1 MDNFIEPILKCF
13 GVGFFMANCL
23 CVPARGNDS
32 VSEIPVTERV
42 SGTGYGDYQ
51 LSRFN
56 PKTDALFSADSLL
69 RGRAQFWFNIYTSIG
84 EAEGLL
90 HDADH
95 MDIVYARLSA
105 PGAYTRSGRIGVNA
119 AMAAV
124 QMDLKTLAGLHEA
137 PTDPTLKAL
146 KSLVPANWDS
156 VALVAASE
164 RLRFQRG
171 LRERFTRGLASSYR
185 WLPTIEST
193 LVARGLPP
201 RLQYLPHVES
211 SFMPSAYSKV
221 GAAGMWQFMKATGK
235 RYGMKTNYLIDERR
249 DPVRSTEGAAR
260 LLSDS
265 YRIVGTW
272 PLALTGYNHGPSGVA
287 RAVKSVGSQD
297 LSTIIRQYDG
307 GRFGFASGNFYAE
320 FLAASSIAI
329 SADSLFP
336 TLAKEEPVRLM
347 SLGLSRAT
355 GIRHILQATGLS
367 PLDFEAAN
375 LSLRPTVFG
384 GNGSLPKG
392 WIIRLPTSVDT
403 ARVMAALRLSPAT
416 ETATLEVAKS
426 ATQVK
431 PLVIDKVEAPMRVQP
446 QVQPKVVVTATI
458 SAVKDI
464 PVTQS
469 LAPELPPGMGTVSEA
484 VKTAIATSIGIVREG
499 EKSQVE
505 KAAEAANSL
514 LYLRTG
520 HEVAWVHPYDRFDP
534 NLYNLAFTYS
544 HGRLNF
550 QSGSEETLSHYA
562 EWSGLS
568 MTAIRSALKVRG
580 KQALAMNRSVHL
592 NLTSAQVDAFVR
604 SREENYRAVE
614 EDFYGSYYVQSLE
627 PLAIT
632 PGMSVW
638 SLAQDRELP
647 YWLLQKHN
655 QGRNLAQLKLG
666 DTLQIPVVVAGIRP

>member
-1 MDNFIEPILKCF
+1 
-13 GVGFFMANCL
+13 
-23 CVPARGNDS
+23 
-32 VSEIPVTERV
+32 
-42 SGTGYGDYQ
+42 

-69 RGRAQFWFNIYTSIG
+69 RGRAQFWFNIYTCIG

-95 MDIVYARLSA
+95 LDIVYARLSA
-105 PGAYTRSGRIGVNA
+105 PGAYTRAGRLGVNA

-124 QMDLKTLAGLHEA
+124 QLDLKTLAGLHEA
-137 PTDPTLKAL
+137 PTDPSLKAL
-146 KSLVPANWDS
+146 KSLVPSNWDS

-249 DPVRSTEGAAR
+249 DPVRSTEGAAQ

-297 LSTIIRQYDG
+297 LSTIIKQYDG
-307 GRFGFASGNFYAE
+307 GHFGFASGNFYAE

-329 SADSLFP
+329 WADSLFP
-336 TLAKEEPVRLM
+336 TLVKEQPVRLM
-347 SLGLSRAT
+347 SLGLSQAM
-355 GIRHILQATGLS
+355 GMRHILQATGLS
-367 PLDFEAAN
+367 PLDLETAN
-375 LSLRPTVFG
+375 LSLRPTVFRA
-384 GNGSLPKG
+384 NGSLPKG
-392 WIIRLPTSVDT
+392 WIIRLPISLDT

-416 ETATLEVAKS
+416 EATTLEVAQS

-431 PLVIDKVEAPMRVQP
+431 PLVIDKVEAPRRVQP
-446 QVQPKVVVTATI
+446 EVQTRVQSKVQPKAAMTATI
-458 SAVKDI
+458 SAAPEL

-469 LAPELPPGMGTVSEA
+469 PALELPPEMGSVSDA
-484 VKTAIATSIGIVREG
+484 VKTAIATSIGIIRND

-505 KAAEAANSL
+505 KASEAANSL

-534 NLYNLAFTYS
+534 NLYNLAFTYGN
-544 HGRLNF
+544 GRLNF

-568 MTAIRSALKVRG
+568 MAAIRSALKVRG
-580 KQALAMNRSVHL
+580 KQGLAMNRSLHL
-592 NLTSAQVDAFVR
+592 NLTSAQAEVFVR

-627 PLAIT
+627 PLVIT
-632 PGMSVW
+632 TGMSVW